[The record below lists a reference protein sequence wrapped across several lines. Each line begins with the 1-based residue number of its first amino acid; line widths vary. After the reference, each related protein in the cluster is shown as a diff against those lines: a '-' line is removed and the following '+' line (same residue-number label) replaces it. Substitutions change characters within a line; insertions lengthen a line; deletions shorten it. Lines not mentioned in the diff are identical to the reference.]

1 MMNLKM
7 SMIQSRK
14 ELKTMI
20 KKKKVK
26 RNSNK
31 KKRLNKPNQLPT
43 EDPDNQRLTSTKLS
57 LKIIKIP
64 TIKQTRMI

>member
-1 MMNLKM
+1 M

-31 KKRLNKPNQLPT
+31 KMRLNKQNQLPT
-43 EDPDNQRLTSTKLS
+43 EDPNNQRLTSTKLS